1 MVSLVTVCPAAL
13 VYTVV
18 DSVIHEGNCWVAA
31 MIYTK
36 ALDGRNPR
44 CAKE

>member
-1 MVSLVTVCPAAL
+1 VVSLVTVCPAAL

-31 MIYTK
+31 MIYTQ
-36 ALDGRNPR
+36 ALN
-44 CAKE
+44 AK